1 MEEEPIVITIEKKK
15 RRPWLF
21 ITIFLSSIVILYLG
35 AALFFASHYT
45 YGTNI
50 GGIDC
55 SFASKNKVYN
65 RFLSEQMNIPIFF
78 QGRDNTEACIFLNDF
93 EAGTDYDISALSKG
107 TYDITKGIGWIGKT
121 IEGQNIQV
129 LADIS
134 FDEDKLTEVIN
145 KSILC
150 APELRKE
157 PENAYLSEYDDKSG
171 EFLIKEGNP
180 GNVVDVEAVVKEI
193 TPVLKGISADTS
205 EIDFNLEEHNCYVKA
220 VMSVDNAKLKAAK
233 EKADKM
239 ASAKI
244 TYDWNGSRE
253 IVDGDVIKD
262 WIDIKDNEVF
272 LNEDKVRSYV
282 ELTASK
288 NDTYGKEMTF
298 RTSTGHNKTIKRGD
312 YGWLTNVEKESEAL
326 IEDVREGAVKS
337 KEPEFIYKGYAKG
350 QNDVGNSYVEVDLSN
365 QHVYLYIN
373 GRLDIETDC
382 VSGNVSAGHNT
393 PDGIYGITYKTV
405 NATLRGPGY
414 ASFVYYWMP
423 YNGGVG
429 LHDATWRGKFGGEI
443 YKRSGSHGCVN
454 LPLSAAKEIYGK
466 VEQNFPVVTYW

>member
-1 MEEEPIVITIEKKK
+1 M
-15 RRPWLF
+15 
-21 ITIFLSSIVILYLG
+21 
-35 AALFFASHYT
+35 
-45 YGTNI
+45 
-50 GGIDC
+50 
-55 SFASKNKVYN
+55 
-65 RFLSEQMNIPIFF
+65 
-78 QGRDNTEACIFLNDF
+78 
-93 EAGTDYDISALSKG
+93 
-107 TYDITKGIGWIGKT
+107 
-121 IEGQNIQV
+121 
-129 LADIS
+129 ADIS